1 MTSCQKIAEGEREVK
16 DRDRER
22 FVMILS
28 CRKNEERWSVRDP
41 GGFLRCDGLSADDMM
56 HWWGTCVGLLL
67 VVQESWVNG
76 DGWRIIRNVLCYS
89 HFPKGNLVGY
99 YVDMCCKKPF
109 ISSRGAASGRDDGMH
124 GVQYP
129 HQCFVSFIGIQ
140 EQSVKMSFTPLSHWA
155 GLCAV
160 RLKHGHWS
168 WSWPL
173 RTTLVISFRCIR
185 SHSPLG
191 PAENMHLLYL
201 WQRPH
206 QAALHK
212 LD

>member
-1 MTSCQKIAEGEREVK
+1 MTGCQRIAEGEREVK
-16 DRDRER
+16 RET
-22 FVMILS
+22 
-28 CRKNEERWSVRDP
+28 ER
-41 GGFLRCDGLSADDMM
+41 GLSWYWAAERMRRDDQ
-56 HWWGTCVGLLL
+56 WWILVDSSGVTGSQQMIWCTGEEPVLL

-76 DGWRIIRNVLCYS
+76 DGRRIIRNILCYS
-89 HFPKGNLVGY
+89 HFPKGNLFGY

-109 ISSRGAASGRDDGMH
+109 ISSRSEASGRDDGIH
-124 GVQYP
+124 GVQCP
-129 HQCFVSFIGIQ
+129 HQCFVSFMGIQ
-140 EQSVKMSFTPLSHWA
+140 EQSVKMSFTSLSHWA
-155 GLCAV
+155 GLYAV

-173 RTTLVISFRCIR
+173 RTTLVISFRCPR
-185 SHSPLG
+185 SHSPIG
-191 PAENMHLLYL
+191 PAENMHLCYL